1 MKSVKLENIHRGD
14 IVIYRRKKSY
24 RPILFLP
31 GFQTEIL
38 SYESPY
44 LACTVCKR
52 ERDESLSEERS
63 RIFLRY
69 SCPMAYSCIAGKE

>member
-63 RIFLRY
+63 RIILRY
-69 SCPMAYSCIAGKE
+69 SCPRAYSCIAGKE

>member
-1 MKSVKLENIHRGD
+1 MKSVKLENIHHGD

-69 SCPMAYSCIAGKE
+69 SCPRAYSCIAGKE

>member
-14 IVIYRRKKSY
+14 IVIYHRKSY

-44 LACTVCKR
+44 LAHTVCKR

-63 RIFLRY
+63 KIFHDR
-69 SCPMAYSCIAGKE
+69 